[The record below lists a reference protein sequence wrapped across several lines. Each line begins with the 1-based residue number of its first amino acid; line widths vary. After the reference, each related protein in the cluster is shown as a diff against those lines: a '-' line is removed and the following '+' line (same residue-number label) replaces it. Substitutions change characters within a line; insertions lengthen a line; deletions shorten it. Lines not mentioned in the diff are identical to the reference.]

1 LGKTLRRGEASR
13 TKDGSHGRWRARR
26 RRGGRVLLVLVVAL
40 VVGLATLPLARQVP
54 DMVRREVYPLRYEET
69 IREASRKNDLEP
81 AFVAGIVY
89 TESRFRP
96 DAESY
101 REAYGLMQ
109 LLPDTAVFVGEK
121 AGIEGDYRDPEVNL
135 RLGTWYLGYLEEK
148 YEGDERLMLAAYN
161 SGEGQVDEWVSEGDF
176 DVETDIPFEE
186 TRQYVER
193 VLQARETYRDLYG
206 SDLRKAS

>member
-1 LGKTLRRGEASR
+1 
-13 TKDGSHGRWRARR
+13 
-26 RRGGRVLLVLVVAL
+26 VLLVLMLAL
-40 VVGLATLPLARQVP
+40 IVGLAALPLALQVP
-54 DMVRREVYPLRYEET
+54 DMVRREIYPLRYEET
-69 IREASRKNDLEP
+69 IREVSRENGLEP

-96 DAESY
+96 DAESH

-121 AGIEGDYRDPEVNL
+121 AGIEGDYREPEVNL
-135 RLGTWYLGYLEEK
+135 RLGAWYLGYLEEK

-161 SGEGQVDEWVSEGDF
+161 SGEGQVDEWIAEGDF
-176 DVETDIPFEE
+176 DVGTDIPFEE

-193 VLQARETYRDLYG
+193 VFQARDTYRDLYG
-206 SDLRKAS
+206 SNLQKAD

>member
-1 LGKTLRRGEASR
+1 
-13 TKDGSHGRWRARR
+13 
-26 RRGGRVLLVLVVAL
+26 VVAL
-40 VVGLATLPLARQVP
+40 VVGLAALPLARQVP

-69 IREASRKNDLEP
+69 IREASRENGLEP

-135 RLGTWYLGYLEEK
+135 RLGTWYLGYLKEK

-161 SGEGQVDEWVSEGDF
+161 SGEGQVDEWISEGDF